1 MKVKSKTK
9 IKSLSELKTMVGSL
23 RRRKKIVFTNG
34 CFDILHRG
42 HIQYL
47 GQAKEKN
54 SVLIVG
60 LNSDA
65 SVRRIKGRARPIF
78 NQNDRA
84 RLLSAL
90 PFVDFVVIFNE
101 STPIKLIR
109 ALKPDVLVKGAD
121 WKGKGVVGS
130 ELIKSWNGKVRLI
143 PYLKGYSTS
152 SIISRIYKSCK
163 K

>member
-1 MKVKSKTK
+1 VKVKSKTK

>member
-1 MKVKSKTK
+1 
-9 IKSLSELKTMVGSL
+9 MVGSL